1 MANQGIAL
9 YKLAMLRKQNQRSLL
24 LHFITYMSP
33 KYLKSVGKMKKTY
46 FFPPKPGFR
55 QSWTKVLG
63 TLLQYAYFSVIS
75 PFPLK
80 TVHHFRNFLAL
91 LPPRPYTKLKLEKN
105 SGYTRPTLFVG
116 KGRGQT
122 CVNWKTPQKRKSV
135 PRRLS
140 MIVDYTELL
149 YCMKTKS

>member
-1 MANQGIAL
+1 MTNLQGI
-9 YKLAMLRKQNQRSLL
+9 
-24 LHFITYMSP
+24 
-33 KYLKSVGKMKKTY
+33 
-46 FFPPKPGFR
+46 PGFKIR
-55 QSWTKVLG
+55 GGYIAGKEYVRSGSNNNLQSRTKVLG
-63 TLLQYAYFSVIS
+63 TVLQYAYFSVFS
-75 PFPLK
+75 RFSLK

-91 LPPRPYTKLKLEKN
+91 LPPPPYTKLKLEKN

-116 KGRGQT
+116 KGRGWT

>member
-1 MANQGIAL
+1 MTNLQGI
-9 YKLAMLRKQNQRSLL
+9 
-24 LHFITYMSP
+24 
-33 KYLKSVGKMKKTY
+33 
-46 FFPPKPGFR
+46 PGFKIR
-55 QSWTKVLG
+55 GYIAGKEYVRSGSNNNLQSRTKVLG
-63 TLLQYAYFSVIS
+63 TVLQYAYFSVFS
-75 PFPLK
+75 RFPLK
-80 TVHHFRNFLAL
+80 TVYHFRNFLAL
-91 LPPRPYTKLKLEKN
+91 PPPPPYTKLKLEKN

-116 KGRGQT
+116 KGRGWT